1 VKIETTAGTLAAA
14 LSMAE
19 LALDDK
25 SNIEA
30 LKMARVSAKDDRCE
44 LVVDALDRR
53 VVASAP
59 VTVLERGEAAARCV
73 SLAGVLAGLRPDQAV
88 RLVRDGD
95 DVVVSAGRSRFRI
108 PGLPLDNLPQSA
120 ELEAAAAE
128 FSLDLEDM
136 LHLIEAT
143 SYAASDE
150 ETRYYLNGIYLHITG
165 TTPAPTLRAVAS
177 DGNRLAQADLPPPAG
192 AEDMPGI
199 IIPRKTITIV
209 AKLLKRKGAP
219 ESVTLRVS
227 DRLLELSLPDLKLTS
242 KLIDG
247 TFPDYQRIIPTS
259 YDRSVTVE
267 RTELGAAL
275 ARVEATLNPE
285 TRKLMR
291 TVGLAWGDGALHV
304 IRTSADVDDVL
315 DAETNSAGKTAL
327 RISYVADALD
337 VFSGKRISIASNG
350 ADTPIRFTDPA
361 DPTTF
366 AIAMPIRSAP

>member
-1 VKIETTAGTLAAA
+1 MKIETTAGTLAAA
-14 LSMAE
+14 LCAAE

-25 SNIEA
+25 SNIAA
-30 LKMARVSAKDDRCE
+30 LSMARISAENDRCQF
-44 LVVDALDRR
+44 VVDVLDRR

-59 VTVLERGEAAARCV
+59 VTVLERGEAAARC
-73 SLAGVLAGLRPDQAV
+73 SALAGVLAGLRPDQAV

-95 DVVVSAGRSRFRI
+95 DVVISAGRSRFRI

-120 ELEAAAAE
+120 ELEAASAE
-128 FSLDLEDM
+128 FSLDAEDV
-136 LHLIEAT
+136 LHLIET
-143 SYAASDE
+143 TGYAGSAE
-150 ETRYYLNGIYLHITG
+150 ETRYYLNGIYLHIAD
-165 TTPAPTLRAVAS
+165 TTTAPVLRAVAS
-177 DGNRLAQADLPPPAG
+177 DGNRLAQADLPLPVG
-192 AEDMPGI
+192 AEDMAGI
-199 IIPRKTITIV
+199 IIPRKTIAIV

-242 KLIDG
+242 KLVDG
-247 TFPDYQRIIPTS
+247 TFPDYRRIIPTN
-259 YDRSVTVE
+259 YDHSAIVD

-285 TRKLMR
+285 TKKLMR

-304 IRTSADVDDVL
+304 TRAAADVDDEL
-315 DAETNSAGKTAL
+315 AAQTSGAGKTAL
-327 RISYVADALD
+327 RISYVADVLD

-361 DPTTF
+361 DPTTL
-366 AIAMPIRSAP
+366 AIVMPIRSAP

>member
-1 VKIETTAGTLAAA
+1 MKIETTAGTLAAA

-30 LKMARVSAKDDRCE
+30 LKMARVNAKADRCE

-53 VVASAP
+53 AVASAT

-95 DVVVSAGRSRFRI
+95 DVVISAGRSRFRI

-120 ELEAAAAE
+120 GLEAAAAE
-128 FSLDLEDM
+128 FSLDVEGALN
-136 LHLIEAT
+136 LIEAT

-150 ETRYYLNGIYLHITG
+150 ETRYYLNGIYLHIAG
-165 TTPAPTLRAVAS
+165 TTLRAIAS
-177 DGNRLAQADLPPPAG
+177 DGNRLAQVDLPLPAG

-199 IIPRKTITIV
+199 IIPNRTIAITG
-209 AKLLKRKGAP
+209 KLLKRKSAP
-219 ESVTLRVS
+219 ESVTFRVS
-227 DRLLELSLPDLKLTS
+227 DRLLELSLPGLKLTS

-247 TFPDYQRIIPTS
+247 TFPDYQRIIPTN
-259 YDRSVTVE
+259 YDRSVTVD
-267 RTELGAAL
+267 RSELGAAL

-285 TRKLMR
+285 TKKLMR

-304 IRTSADVDDVL
+304 TRAAADVDDVL
-315 DAETNSAGKTAL
+315 DAETNGAGKTAL
-327 RISYVADALD
+327 RISYVADVLN
-337 VFSGKRISIASNG
+337 VFSGKRISIVSNG
-350 ADTPIRFTDPA
+350 AATPIRFA
-361 DPTTF
+361 DFDDTTTF
-366 AIAMPIRSAP
+366 AIVMPTRGAP